1 MGYTPINTG
10 VWVPEVTGD
19 SSAWQ
24 SLIDN
29 DAELYASAGT
39 LYASAFGPYISPSD
53 GSSYTACYFA
63 LPGNYDELVFEVAF
77 AYVQSGSSASVTFT
91 VTDGAL
97 SDASAAIVV
106 TAASGSDEVTVTPS
120 NTAAS
125 STPRYGYLAIQAAVG
140 ETVTLTSIFV
150 TLIPAAARSGVLASG
165 YVSVDS
171 SWYASGAPIPSEI
184 VETLQNNPHKIALD
198 RLNALV
204 SIVQPLEAANRG
216 AFSTHSATFAEVTR
230 LIVPLVNATKTY
242 RIWCYVERSST
253 AKADVSIVLG
263 SKFISMSDDF
273 GIMQATFTA
282 SAFDLAAGGAAGN
295 AVMLRVASG
304 SGHVALR
311 TLQVLEEPS

>member
-1 MGYTPINTG
+1 MAYTPINTG
-10 VWVPEVTGD
+10 IWVPEVAAD
-19 SSAWQ
+19 ASAWQ

-29 DAELYASAGT
+29 DAELYASAGA

-53 GSSYTACYFA
+53 GSNFTACYFA
-63 LPGNYDELVFEVAF
+63 LPGNYDRLTFKVAF
-77 AYVQSGSSASVTFT
+77 SYMQSGSSASVKFT
-91 VTDGAL
+91 VTDGTL
-97 SDASAAIVV
+97 SDASASIAV
-106 TAASGSDEVTVTPS
+106 TSSSGSDVATVIPS
-120 NTAAS
+120 NTSAS
-125 STPRYGYLAIQAAVG
+125 STPRYGYLQIKASAG
-140 ETVTLTSIFV
+140 ETITLLSIYVTLVPSS
-150 TLIPAAARSGVLASG
+150 ARSGVLASG
-165 YVSVDS
+165 YVSVDR
-171 SWYASGAPIPSEI
+171 SWYTSGAPIPSEI

-204 SIVQPLEAANRG
+204 SIVLPSEAADRG
-216 AFSTHSATFAEVTR
+216 AFSTDSATFAEVTR

-304 SGHVALR
+304 SGYVALR